1 MLSQRSILFYGDP
14 HGEWRPLLAAVQEN
28 RPAAV
33 VLLGDCDLDMPLRQK
48 LAPVWEL
55 VPCWRWICGNH
66 DADTE
71 AQFDHLF
78 TDYPA
83 GNLHAVLAGL
93 AGHTVAGLGGIY
105 KEKVWHPGKFNAPVF
120 RTRDDMI
127 RRTARFDRWRGG
139 VPRKHRDTIFYE
151 DHETLGQLRA
161 DILVTHE
168 APGCHPN
175 GFVAIDE
182 LAQQMGVRLVV
193 HGHHH
198 VSYEGRTADGI
209 PVRGLAQAE
218 PWLLDPAK
226 WWT

>member
-1 MLSQRSILFYGDP
+1 MTILFYGDP
-14 HGEWRPLLAAVQEN
+14 HGEWRPLLAAVQQK

-33 VLLGDCDLDMPLRQK
+33 VLLGDCDLDMPLRRK

-55 VPCWRWICGNH
+55 VPCWRWIHGNH
-66 DADTE
+66 DTDTE
-71 AQFDHLF
+71 TQFDHLL

-83 GNLHAVLAGL
+83 GNLHAISADLAGY
-93 AGHTVAGLGGIY
+93 TVAGLGGIY
-105 KEKVWHPGKFNAPVF
+105 KEKVWRPGELNAPVF
-120 RTRDDMI
+120 STRDEMI

-139 VPRKHRDTIFYE
+139 LPRKHRDTIFYE

-168 APGCHPN
+168 APSCHPN

-182 LAQQMGVRLVV
+182 LARQMGVRLVV

-198 VSYEGRTADGI
+198 LSYEGRTTDGI
-209 PVRGLAQAE
+209 LVRGLAQAE
-218 PWLLDPAK
+218 PWQLELG
-226 WWT
+226 